1 MRINRKLQYGLLFAV
16 YLSRSG
22 RSTIDTVSKNID
34 VPKAFLEQIA
44 RELKIGKVIRS
55 IRGPGGGYELL
66 GEPTVQRVFE
76 ALNEMTLLSQQELSA
91 YRRGEL
97 EHRALASMVSDM
109 SFSLHPVLR
118 RSIKDVV
125 REVVAAEKYMTE
137 RAQPSMRPN

>member
-22 RSTIDTVSKNID
+22 RSTIDIVSKNID

-44 RELKIGKVIRS
+44 RDMRVAGILKSV
-55 IRGPGGGYELL
+55 RGPHGGYELL
-66 GEPTVQRVFE
+66 GEPTVGNIFE
-76 ALNEMTLLSQQELSA
+76 ALGELTLLSQQELSI

-109 SFSLHPVLR
+109 SFSLHNIFK

-125 REVVAAEKYMTE
+125 IETVAAEKYLLSKAKE
-137 RAQPSMRPN
+137 SMRPN